1 MSSSLPERVVRRG
14 LRNLLK
20 RMRSLPE
27 PVLRRILGPPI
38 VSSEGAVLGLEA
50 QILLWA
56 AALIRRPEVPDVGE
70 VRARKEI
77 EGSSAIVDYARIRA
91 RSEDRTIPGPRGP
104 LRVRII
110 EPWAPAPRRPVIVYF
125 HGGGWVIGSI
135 ESHDG
140 ICRALATKVDA
151 IVVSVG
157 YALAPEHPFPAGLE
171 DAVAATRW
179 AIASAASFGGDGTRV
194 AVAGDSAGGNL
205 AAEVALETRHDATR
219 PVFQLLVY
227 PATDLTRSHPSHAI
241 FREGFMLNERSIL
254 WFLSKYLA
262 DSKDETNPRAS
273 PLFAP
278 DLRGLPPALVLT
290 AGFDPLRD
298 EGRAYAEKMKAAGVA
313 VEHRCVE
320 GTIHGFFS
328 FGGVFEH
335 ASRAVDDA
343 ARALRE
349 GLARRR

>member
-1 MSSSLPERVVRRG
+1 
-14 LRNLLK
+14 
-20 RMRSLPE
+20 
-27 PVLRRILGPPI
+27 
-38 VSSEGAVLGLEA
+38 
-50 QILLWA
+50 
-56 AALIRRPEVPDVGE
+56 
-70 VRARKEI
+70 
-77 EGSSAIVDYARIRA
+77 
-91 RSEDRTIPGPRGP
+91 
-104 LRVRII
+104 
-110 EPWAPAPRRPVIVYF
+110 
-125 HGGGWVIGSI
+125 
-135 ESHDG
+135 
-140 ICRALATKVDA
+140 
-151 IVVSVG
+151 
-157 YALAPEHPFPAGLE
+157 
-171 DAVAATRW
+171 
-179 AIASAASFGGDGTRV
+179 
-194 AVAGDSAGGNL
+194 
-205 AAEVALETRHDATR
+205 
-219 PVFQLLVY
+219 
-227 PATDLTRSHPSHAI
+227 
-241 FREGFMLNERSIL
+241 MLNERSIL

>member
-1 MSSSLPERVVRRG
+1 V
-14 LRNLLK
+14 LK
-20 RMRSLPE
+20 TLRSLPE

-56 AALIRRPEVPDVGE
+56 AALIRRPEVSDVGE

-77 EGSSAIVDYARIRA
+77 EASSAIVDYVKIRV

-104 LRVRII
+104 IPVRII

-140 ICRALATKVDA
+140 VCRALATKVDA

-179 AIASAASFGGDGTRV
+179 SIASAASFGGDAARV

-254 WFLSKYLA
+254 WFLSKYLT

-273 PLFAP
+273 PLFAPAP

-313 VEHRCVE
+313 VEYRCVE